1 MYREDSEAGGMEC
14 RSGHGGPCRGF
25 TLMEVAVTVA
35 ASGILLVGLARFFK
49 DFNRSFNT
57 QEQVSDRD
65 LNAHYTVKRLSEA
78 LMSAGS
84 SLPSEN
90 WNLLTFPDGNP
101 GDHIV
106 LGVNPQGG
114 VQYLPADI
122 VALKDVPVEDAKGF
136 LKATAVLADPQDP
149 ALPTLKVA
157 IDLAYNSSGFV
168 KGVKTTGS
176 TAVLHLVSGLTLR
189 AGDAVYAYDEEDYR
203 LLNGNLMLDNM
214 VLAENIQS
222 LAFTAYATNQTLNDL
237 WSSMRSIKIKV
248 TARTRNRDP
257 RYLNNGGFRTI
268 DLSMDVLLRNR
279 I

>member
-1 MYREDSEAGGMEC
+1 MEC
-14 RSGHGGPCRGF
+14 GSRMECHGGHGGRCSGL
-25 TLMEVAVTVA
+25 TLMEVAVALV

-65 LNAHYTVKRLSEA
+65 LNAHYAIKRLSEA

-84 SLPSEN
+84 GLPSQD
-90 WNLLTFPDGNP
+90 WSLLTLPNGNP
-101 GDHIV
+101 GNRFL
-106 LGVNPQGG
+106 LGINPQGG

-122 VALKDVPVEDAKGF
+122 TGLMELPVEDAKGF

-149 ALPTLKVA
+149 AAATKKVS
-157 IDLAYNSSGFV
+157 INLAYNSSGFV
-168 KGVKTTGS
+168 NGVKSVGA
-176 TAVLHLVSGLTLR
+176 TAVLRLTSGLTLK
-189 AGDAVYAYDEEDYR
+189 AGDAVYAYDEDDYT

-222 LAFTAYATNQTLNDL
+222 LAFTAYATDQTKTSV
-237 WSSMRSIKIKV
+237 WSSMRSINIKV
-248 TARTRNRDP
+248 TARTRNKDP
-257 RYLNNGGFRTI
+257 RYTLNGGYRSI

>member
-1 MYREDSEAGGMEC
+1 MFREDSETDGRES
-14 RSGHGGPCRGF
+14 RCRGF
-25 TLMEVAVTVA
+25 TLIEVAVAIA

-65 LNAHYTVKRLSEA
+65 LNAHYAVKRLSEA

-84 SLPSEN
+84 GLPSGN
-90 WNLLTFPDGNP
+90 WNLLTLPNGNP
-101 GDHIV
+101 GNRFL

-122 VALKDVPVEDAKGF
+122 TALRELPVEDAKGF

-149 ALPTLKVA
+149 ALPTKKTA
-157 IDLAYNSSGFV
+157 IDQAYNSNGFV
-168 KGVKTTGS
+168 KGVKTIGA
-176 TAVLHLVSGLTLR
+176 TAVLRLVNGLTLK
-189 AGDAVYAYDEEDYR
+189 AGDAVYAYDEDDYT

-222 LAFTAYATNQTLNDL
+222 LAFTAYATDL
-237 WSSMRSIKIKV
+237 TRTAVWSSMRSINIKV
-248 TARTRNRDP
+248 TARTRNKDP
-257 RYLNNGGFRTI
+257 HYTPNGGFRTI